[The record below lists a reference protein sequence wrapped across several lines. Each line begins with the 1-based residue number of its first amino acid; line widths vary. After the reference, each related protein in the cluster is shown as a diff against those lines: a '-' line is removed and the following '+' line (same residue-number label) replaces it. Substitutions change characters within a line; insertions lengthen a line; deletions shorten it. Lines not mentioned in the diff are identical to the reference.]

1 MKALSDEFSQVAQG
15 LIKARRE
22 VLAGSLS
29 MDDFIGRFKQ
39 GKDKAAMDGFRS
51 LLAEFDKAKRDL
63 LATRAQDADD
73 LRAANLA
80 ANRAGIIGG
89 ALLAI
94 GLATG
99 LGLWVARS
107 ILRQLGGEPNAA
119 AGVVRAIAAQ
129 SNGIS
134 QVGNAV
140 SPMDQVTQQNAALVE
155 QSAAAAESL
164 RQQARQMV
172 EAVSFFQ
179 LAGGAPAAAARVPA
193 TAPAPVRAAAAP
205 RAAAQARP
213 AAAPA
218 DTQAWETF

>member
-1 MKALSDEFSQVAQG
+1 MKALSDEFSQLAQG

-39 GKDKAAMDGFRS
+39 GKDKAAVDGFRS
-51 LLAEFDKAKRDL
+51 LQAEFDKAERDL
-63 LATRAQDADD
+63 LATRAHDADD
-73 LRAANLA
+73 LRAANRA
-80 ANRAGIIGG
+80 AIIGG

-107 ILRQLGGEPNAA
+107 ILRQLGGEPDAA

-140 SPMDQVTQQNAALVE
+140 SQMDQVTQQNAALVE

-164 RQQARQMV
+164 KQQARQMV